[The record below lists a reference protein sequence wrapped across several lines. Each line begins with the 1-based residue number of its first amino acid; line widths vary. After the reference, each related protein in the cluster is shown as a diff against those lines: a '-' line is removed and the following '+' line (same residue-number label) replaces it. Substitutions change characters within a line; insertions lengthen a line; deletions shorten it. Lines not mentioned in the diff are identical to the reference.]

1 MRKIEGR
8 TVTVE
13 LVADLARRFNHVP
26 ESAIFIS
33 AYFDYSRNAF
43 VCLFEDDS
51 YESIPEG
58 SAFPIDKTIPVAKP
72 VAGYDHMLEV
82 YGMQP

>member
-13 LVADLARRFNHVP
+13 VFADLARRENHVP

-33 AYFDYSRNAF
+33 AYFDHGRNAF
-43 VCLFEDDS
+43 VCLFEDES
-51 YESIPEG
+51 YESVPEG
-58 SAFPIDKTIPVAKP
+58 TVIPVDRTIPAQK
-72 VAGYDHMLEV
+72 AATGYDHMLEV
-82 YGMQP
+82 YGLEP